1 MQNWHKNRGAVKYQA
16 RWFVLQENGGEKD
29 GGAPVL
35 QYFKEPPASARSKL
49 KMKGS
54 LKIR

>member
-1 MQNWHKNRGAVKYQA
+1 VQNWHKNRGAVKYQA

-54 LKIR
+54 LKVR